1 MIIKPN
7 IREFFARVI
16 IPIIAWLAGIILR
29 ETFLKTY
36 ASVMLS
42 IEGLLTL
49 IILVYVCGTYISIYS
64 TKWAIDKE
72 VISRT
77 HGILAKRKDYIELY
91 RVVDYAET
99 QTFTQLLFSVKTVII
114 MSTDKSDSEMA
125 IWGIPKKNDVIAQI
139 RNKVEQCKKEK
150 RIYEITNR

>member
-16 IPIIAWLAGIILR
+16 IPIIAWLAGIILL

-36 ASVMLS
+36 ASAMLS

-72 VISRT
+72 VIS
-77 HGILAKRKDYIELY
+77 G
-91 RVVDYAET
+91 
-99 QTFTQLLFSVKTVII
+99 F
-114 MSTDKSDSEMA
+114 
-125 IWGIPKKNDVIAQI
+125 
-139 RNKVEQCKKEK
+139 K
-150 RIYEITNR
+150 RIFYGDFKKMSLSI